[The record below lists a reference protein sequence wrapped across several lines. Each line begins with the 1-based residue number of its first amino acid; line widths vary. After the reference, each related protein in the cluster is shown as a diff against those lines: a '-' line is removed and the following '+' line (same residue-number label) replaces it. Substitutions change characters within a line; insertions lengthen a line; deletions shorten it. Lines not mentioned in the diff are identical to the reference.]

1 MIRRIELSEIEE
13 CLAVIHR
20 SFETVAKEFGITQEN
35 CPTHTSFMKAE
46 RLYRQFN
53 EGRLM
58 YAYIEEQKIIGYFS
72 LAQRSEHQYE
82 LTNLAVLPEYRHKG
96 IGKAMISFAVNEA
109 RKRGCYKINLQI
121 IEENTRL
128 KTWYQALGFS
138 HIGTQKYE
146 HLPFT
151 VGLMEICL

>member
-46 RLYRQFN
+46 RLYKQFN

-58 YAYIEEQKIIGYFS
+58 YA
-72 LAQRSEHQYE
+72 
-82 LTNLAVLPEYRHKG
+82 
-96 IGKAMISFAVNEA
+96 
-109 RKRGCYKINLQI
+109 
-121 IEENTRL
+121 
-128 KTWYQALGFS
+128 
-138 HIGTQKYE
+138 
-146 HLPFT
+146 
-151 VGLMEICL
+151 